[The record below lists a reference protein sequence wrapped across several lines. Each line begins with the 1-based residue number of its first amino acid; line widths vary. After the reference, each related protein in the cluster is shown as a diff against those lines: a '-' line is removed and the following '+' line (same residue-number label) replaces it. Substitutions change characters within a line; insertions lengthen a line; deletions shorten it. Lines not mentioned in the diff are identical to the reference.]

1 MWARRGETFVSM
13 GTLPPSKCSV
23 GADEFSVGA
32 GKCSVGADEFS
43 VGADEFSVG
52 ADEFSVGADEFSVGA
67 NQFSVGAALPIGRSQ
82 RTPRTLSA
90 SPRDDGAARLLH
102 CF

>member
-1 MWARRGETFVSM
+1 MEGRRIYGEIGYLLGEAEILWARRGESFVSM

-23 GADEFSVGA
+23 VAE
-32 GKCSVGADEFS
+32 K
-43 VGADEFSVG
+43 
-52 ADEFSVGADEFSVGA
+52 FSVGADEFSVGA
-67 NQFSVGAALPIGRSQ
+67 NEFSVGANQCSVGAALLIGRSQ

-90 SPRDDGAARLLH
+90 SPRDDGAARPLH